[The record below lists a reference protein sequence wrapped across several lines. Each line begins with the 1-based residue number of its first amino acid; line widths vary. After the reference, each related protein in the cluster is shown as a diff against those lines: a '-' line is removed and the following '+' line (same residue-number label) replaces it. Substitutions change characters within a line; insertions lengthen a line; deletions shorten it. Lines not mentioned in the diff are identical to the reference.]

1 MNANLPQSVVE
12 RLKVERER
20 IENGAFSSALNVGE
34 MLLMRQSGYRVLG
47 QVMGACVWKL
57 AGQRASFGWG
67 ANDYPSKGLRVE
79 LDVTSQ
85 SIARARDVA
94 AERLSEEA
102 RLLGA
107 HGVVGVRVHW
117 SKTEVPKAQSF
128 KLQNYPSSYEWKI
141 VLTGTAVIGPA
152 VSSSHVAPVDAPF
165 TSHLS
170 GEETWKLERAGYAP
184 RALVTGNCVLLQI
197 VSNFMRQRLLAARF
211 QGKAGNFEVTQ
222 YTNALYAAR
231 KTALE
236 RLERA
241 AHNCGAHSV
250 IGVQIETQTYADIA
264 ELGWAGEVAKPYQ
277 IFSLSAIGTAVCA
290 LPRAASNSIQTVV
303 PLS

>member
-1 MNANLPQSVVE
+1 MNSSVLPPSVVE
-12 RLKVERER
+12 RLRLERER
-20 IENGAFSSALNVGE
+20 IENGAFSSALNVPA

-57 AGQRASFGWG
+57 TGGRAP
-67 ANDYPSKGLRVE
+67 ANWLAEYRPTNGLRTE

-94 AERLSEEA
+94 VERLSEEA

-117 SKTEVPKAQSF
+117 DKIEVPNAQSF

-141 VLTGTAVIGPA
+141 VLTGTAV
-152 VSSSHVAPVDAPF
+152 SSSHVASVDEPF

-170 GEETWKLERAGYAP
+170 GAETWNLERAGYAP
-184 RALVTGNCVLLQI
+184 RALVMGNCVLLQI
-197 VSNFMRQRLLAARF
+197 VSNFMRNRLLWARF
-211 QGKAGNFEVTQ
+211 KGKAGNFEVTQ

-231 KTALE
+231 KMALS
-236 RLERA
+236 RLETA
-241 AHNCGAHSV
+241 AQKSGASQV
-250 IGVQIETQTYADIA
+250 IGVQIETQTYSDIA
-264 ELGWAGEVAKPYQ
+264 ELGWAGEIAKPYR
-277 IFSLSAIGTAVCA
+277 IFALSALGTAICA
-290 LPRAASNSIQTVV
+290 LPNSASNSIQAVV
-303 PLS
+303 PLT